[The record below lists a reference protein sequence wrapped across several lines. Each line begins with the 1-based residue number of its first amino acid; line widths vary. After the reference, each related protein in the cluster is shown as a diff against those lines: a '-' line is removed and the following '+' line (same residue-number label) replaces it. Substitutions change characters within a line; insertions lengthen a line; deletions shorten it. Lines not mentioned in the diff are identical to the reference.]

1 MQENTKLIMMK
12 NRHEKEENDTEVRLD
27 KWLWAARFYKTRSIA
42 KAMIEGGK
50 VHYNGQRA
58 KVSKAVEIGAIIK
71 LRQGNEE
78 KEVEV
83 LALSDQRRGAP
94 EAQLLYNETEKSIKH
109 REAMA
114 FARKA
119 NALSMPHPDRR
130 PNKKER
136 RDLIKFKEQEFS

>member
-1 MQENTKLIMMK
+1 MK
-12 NRHEKEENDTEVRLD
+12 NSEKDSNDVRLD

-58 KVSKAVEIGAIIK
+58 KTSKIVEIGATIK

-78 KEVEV
+78 KEITVI
-83 LALSDQRRGAP
+83 ALSDQRRGAS
-94 EAQLLYNETEKSIKH
+94 EAQLLYQETEKSVVE
-109 REAMA
+109 REKLA
-114 FARKA
+114 FARKV

-136 RDLIKFKEQEFS
+136 RDLLKFKHINSDIL

>member
-1 MQENTKLIMMK
+1 MK
-12 NRHEKEENDTEVRLD
+12 NRHEKEENEVEVRLD